1 MIGAAVT
8 QIPPELAKDGT
19 GHYEPTSDAGYTT
32 AGNSPTAKPIG
43 QFLVLGGE
51 SIYEGLGVAAH
62 AHGLYEPNA
71 QT

>member
-1 MIGAAVT
+1 V
-8 QIPPELAKDGT
+8 
-19 GHYEPTSDAGYTT
+19 YTH
-32 AGNSPTAKPIG
+32 AGNNWQKSDVPQKRKKWDQTDHIYASAKPNG

-51 SIYEGLGVAAH
+51 SIYEGFGAAAH